1 MIPPDP
7 AGLESISRRIPIPR
21 NVQGAERTASLV
33 GGAALLAAGM
43 LGGTKTRAFTSVAGG
58 ALLFR
63 GLLGYC
69 PVKHGLLG
77 DESEGSGQAR
87 SAVMDHD
94 EGITVEKSVTVRR
107 SPEELYQY
115 WRAFENL
122 PAIMDHLKS
131 VEVLDDT
138 RSHWVAKAPAGTD
151 VEWDAEIINDVPN
164 ELIGWRSL
172 PDSGV
177 ANAGS
182 VHFSE
187 APGNRGTEVRV
198 RLRYD
203 PKFGRVGAGV
213 ARLFGENPE
222 QQLAGDLR
230 RFKQTM
236 EAGETPT
243 VEGQSTGR

>member
-7 AGLESISRRIPIPR
+7 AGLESITRQLPIPR
-21 NVQGAERTASLV
+21 NVHGAERTASLV
-33 GGAALLAAGM
+33 GGAALLAAGL
-43 LGGTKTRAFTSVAGG
+43 LGGTKTRAFTTVAGG

-77 DESEGSGQAR
+77 DEGEGVGQAR
-87 SAVMDHD
+87 SAVMDHS

-107 SPEELYQY
+107 SREELYRY
-115 WRAFENL
+115 WRSFENL
-122 PAIMDHLKS
+122 PRIMAHLES
-131 VEVLDDT
+131 VEVLDET
-138 RSHWVAKAPAGTD
+138 RSHWVAKAPAGAS

-164 ELIGWRSL
+164 ELIGWRSI
-172 PDSGV
+172 PDSGM

-182 VHFSE
+182 VHFTE
-187 APGNRGTEVRV
+187 APGDRGTKVRV

-230 RFKQTM
+230 RFKKAM
-236 EAGETPT
+236 EADQAPP
-243 VEGQSTGR
+243 VEDPSSGR

>member
-7 AGLESISRRIPIPR
+7 AGLESISRHIPIPR
-21 NVQGAERTASLV
+21 NVHGAERTASLV
-33 GGAALLAAGM
+33 GGAALLAAGL
-43 LGGTKTRAFTSVAGG
+43 LGGTKTRAFTTLTGG

-77 DESEGSGQAR
+77 DEGEGVGQAR
-87 SAVMDHD
+87 SAVMDHS

-107 SPEELYQY
+107 PREELYRY
-115 WRAFENL
+115 WRSFENL
-122 PAIMDHLKS
+122 PSIMDHLES
-131 VEVLDDT
+131 VEVLGDT
-138 RSHWVAKAPAGTD
+138 RSHWVAKAPAGTRA
-151 VEWDAEIINDVPN
+151 EWDAEIINDIPN
-164 ELIGWRSL
+164 ELIGWRSI

-182 VHFSE
+182 VHFTD

-203 PKFGRVGAGV
+203 PKFGKVGAGL

-236 EAGETPT
+236 EAGEQPT
-243 VEGQSTGR
+243 IEGQSSGR